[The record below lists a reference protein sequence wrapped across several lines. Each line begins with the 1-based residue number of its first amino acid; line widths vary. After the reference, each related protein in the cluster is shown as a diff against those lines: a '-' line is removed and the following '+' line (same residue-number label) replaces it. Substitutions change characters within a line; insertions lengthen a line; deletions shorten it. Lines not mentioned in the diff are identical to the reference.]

1 MNTLETVYNKM
12 VKADIRQR
20 QYEETLSILKEELEI
35 FSKNLL
41 NYIEILVL
49 NLEMNHLIFFTETK
63 RLIFYLKVMNLFL
76 IQIIFIN
83 H

>member
-12 VKADIRQR
+12 VEADIRQR
-20 QYEETLSILKEELEI
+20 QYEETLLILKEELEI